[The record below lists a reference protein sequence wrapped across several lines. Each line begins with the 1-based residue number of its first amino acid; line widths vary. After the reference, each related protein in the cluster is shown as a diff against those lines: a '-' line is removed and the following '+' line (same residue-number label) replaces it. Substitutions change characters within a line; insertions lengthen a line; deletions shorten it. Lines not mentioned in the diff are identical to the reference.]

1 MLAVVII
8 VKAVITET
16 AVSLIFSVMAVM
28 PVFTE
33 TAVSPVFSMISVMS
47 VFSVEIAMPWCLSI
61 LVPWCLSILRST
73 STMASFSLKTLTY
86 HHYH

>member
-61 LVPWCLSILRST
+61 LRLT